1 MAVISRKDKPPLILI
16 VDSDKEVVKLL
27 REYLS
32 VEKFRVSEAFDG
44 IRGVL
49 HALNDNPDL
58 IITELNLPRLSGYE
72 LIKRLQVVSKRT
84 AQIPVLILSSKAISP
99 QEQQGLVNLE
109 PNVIEFVPKPITHG
123 AFMVKIHKILG
134 TGVSEKEVLSRLE
147 KPRHLTDGEKSIG
160 G

>member
-1 MAVISRKDKPPLILI
+1 MAIIEKKDKPPLTLI

-27 REYLS
+27 RMYLQD
-32 VEKFRVSEAFDG
+32 EGFRTSEAYDG

-72 LIKRLQVVSKRT
+72 LIKRLQMVSRRT
-84 AQIPVLILSSKAISP
+84 AQVPVMILSSKALSL
-99 QEQQGLVNLE
+99 QERIGLVELE
-109 PNVIEFVPKPITHG
+109 PNVVEFVPKPVTHG

-134 TGVSEKEVLSRLE
+134 TGLSEKEVLEKLE
-147 KPRHLTDGEKSIG
+147 RPRHLTAGEKNIG
-160 G
+160 E